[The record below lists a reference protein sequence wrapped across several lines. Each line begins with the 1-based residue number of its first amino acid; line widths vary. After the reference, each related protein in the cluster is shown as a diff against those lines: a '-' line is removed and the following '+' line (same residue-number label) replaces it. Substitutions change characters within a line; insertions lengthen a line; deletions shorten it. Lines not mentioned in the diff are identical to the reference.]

1 MSEENKPSQHPAWQ
15 DPYLETA
22 YSLPYVDAHAHPSH
36 GSPPLQSASQPAQQ
50 PAIRTEIDQLLALH
64 HLGKVQREYK
74 NEVSNTLAMGL
85 GSCMLGVLCSL
96 PIILDLITGAGYF
109 PGLRWT
115 IIIGLGFLGYGINRI
130 TVAINNFVT
139 NTHNQ
144 NPRGYIC
151 SHGVMFIKGKQVQ
164 AIRWDQ
170 IRTVQKIYLT
180 DTSNIP
186 QQYILYPPGDEE
198 PVVLER
204 VFIGFKLLGEH
215 IEREVSQHLLP
226 EAIAAYRAGQT
237 LNFGALNVTPQGLSL
252 EEVRKDLP
260 WTNLGGIYEAR
271 GYLVIQKKG
280 TLAAWK
286 NIEISTMLNL
296 CVLLRLIKQIKIDH
310 HSRGNEQRSLSY
322 QPPANE
328 LLQPSEWQEYE

>member
-1 MSEENKPSQHPAWQ
+1 MSEENHSSQYPEWQ
-15 DPYLETA
+15 DTYLETA
-22 YSLPYVDAHAHPSH
+22 YSLPYVDTQSQPSYD
-36 GSPPLQSASQPAQQ
+36 SPPPQLVSQPVQQ
-50 PAIRTEIDQLLALH
+50 PAIHTEINQLLAIH
-64 HLGKVQREYK
+64 RLGKVKREYK
-74 NEVSNTLAMGL
+74 NEVSNTLAAGL

-96 PIILDLITGAGYF
+96 PIILDLFVHAGYF

-115 IIIGLGFLGYGINRI
+115 IIIGIGFLGYGINRI
-130 TVAINNFVT
+130 TVAVNNMVT
-139 NTHNQ
+139 NMHYQ

-151 SHGVMFIKGKQVQ
+151 SHGVMFINGKQVQ
-164 AIRWDQ
+164 AIRWDR
-170 IRTVQKIYLT
+170 IRSVQKNFLT
-180 DTSNIP
+180 DTSAIP

-215 IEREVSQHLLP
+215 IEREVSQRLLP
-226 EAIAAYRAGQT
+226 ETIAAYKAGQT

-252 EEVRKDLP
+252 EEIQKNLP
-260 WTNLGGIYEAR
+260 WKELGEIYEAR

-296 CVLLRLIKQIKIDH
+296 CVLLPLIRRIKSDRITE
-310 HSRGNEQRSLSY
+310 NAQRSLSY
-322 QPPANE
+322 QPPAND
-328 LLQPSEWQEYE
+328 LLHPSEWQEYE